1 MIFQVKK
8 IYARAATAGNRQKRQ
23 RTRPDT
29 AKPFQSG
36 HTAMPDGKST
46 ATTTGKSAACGRGD
60 IRPRNREANEVGH
73 RIGPQQRIGC
83 ERHKTLIL

>member
-46 ATTTGKSAACGRGD
+46 ATTTGG
-60 IRPRNREANEVGH
+60 
-73 RIGPQQRIGC
+73 
-83 ERHKTLIL
+83 KTAK